1 MVYDG
6 DCRFCALW
14 IRRWAQM
21 TGEGVDYLPLQDP
34 RVALLYP
41 ELPRERLETAV
52 HFIDTGGAIYEGA
65 EAVFRSLATNP
76 SRRWWLRLYQGLP
89 WAARA
94 SESGYRLVARHRS
107 LFSWLTR
114 IAWGQHVEQAGHFLV
129 RRTFLAWLGAIYFI
143 AFLSLRVQIGGLVG
157 SHGILPAAELMAQA
171 RHPLD
176 ASGTGL
182 DRYRLLPTLC
192 WFGAS
197 DGFLR
202 FQCAAGATLALVLMA
217 GVLPRVCLALLWL
230 LYLSLVTVGGDFLA
244 FQWDNLLL
252 ETGLLAIFFA
262 PGQILPRP
270 SLEKPPSR
278 TALWLLRLLVF
289 KLVFLSGVVKLASG
303 DETWRGLTALTRHY
317 ETQPLPTWVAWY
329 AQQLPRWFQ
338 ASSCGVMF
346 VIELAV
352 PFLIFAPRRLRM
364 AGGAALAML
373 QVLIGLTGNYTFFNG
388 LTLGLCLLLCD
399 DFLLARL
406 LPRRLTALY
415 SEPAMRSAAPP
426 ARWRRWR
433 RRVIAPLAVVVVSI
447 SALQL
452 LSPFGRLPSWTS
464 PVVSVYRWL
473 SPLRSV
479 NSYGLFAVMT
489 TERPE
494 IIVEGSSDGRHWK
507 EYAFRYKPGDPSRRP
522 AFVEPHQPRLDWQM
536 WFAALGNYRQ
546 NPWFVSF
553 CFRLLEGSPEVLA
566 RLREDPFP
574 DHPPQYL
581 RARLYRYRF
590 TSWAERKRTGAWW
603 QREPKGEYLP
613 PVSLEMFSPAPTEPR
628 QGAEPRHAKR

>member
-1 MVYDG
+1 MARPSQVASPPSKPVMVYDG

-52 HFIDTGGAIYEGA
+52 HFIDTGGAVYEGA

-76 SRRWWLRLYQGLP
+76 SRRWWLHLYQGLP
-89 WAARA
+89 LAARA
-94 SESGYRLVARHRS
+94 SERAYRLVARHRS

-114 IAWGQHVEQAGHFLV
+114 IAWGRHVEPAGHFLV
-129 RRTFLAWLGAIYFI
+129 RRTFLAFLGAIYLI
-143 AFLSLRVQIGGLVG
+143 AFLSLRVQITGLVG

-171 RHPLD
+171 RHALD

-217 GVLPRVCLALLWL
+217 GVWPRVCLALLWL

-262 PGQILPRP
+262 PGQVLPRP

-278 TALWLLRLLVF
+278 TALWLLRLLLF

-303 DETWRGLTALTRHY
+303 DETWRGLTALTHHY
-317 ETQPLPTWVAWY
+317 QTQPLPTWVAWY

-338 ASSCGVMF
+338 TGSCAVMF

-352 PFLIFAPRRLRM
+352 PFLIFAPRRLRL
-364 AGGAALAML
+364 AGGAAMALL
-373 QVLIGLTGNYTFFNG
+373 QVLIALTGNYTFFNG

-399 DFLLARL
+399 DFVLARR

-415 SEPAMRSAAPP
+415 SQPALRSAAPS

-433 RRVIAPLAVVVVSI
+433 LRVIAPLAVVVLSI

-452 LSPFGRLPSWTS
+452 LSPFARLPSWTS

-489 TERPE
+489 TDRLE
-494 IIVEGSSDGRHWK
+494 IIVEGSRDGRHWK

-546 NPWFVSF
+546 KPMV
-553 CFRLLEGSPEVLA
+553 
-566 RLREDPFP
+566 REF
-574 DHPPQYL
+574 
-581 RARLYRYRF
+581 
-590 TSWAERKRTGAWW
+590 
-603 QREPKGEYLP
+603 LP
-613 PVSLEMFSPAPTEPR
+613 PVARGLAGGAGPAAERPLSGPSSQVRPR
-628 QGAEPRHAKR
+628 PALPLSVHVVGGAQTHGRLVATGTQGRISAAGLAGHV